1 MIDGKMEEIINE
13 PRKLGALVLTR
24 EPLRPLAREFNAK
37 PARLGKPRR
46 AAEFHYLLFG
56 IAS

>member
-1 MIDGKMEEIINE
+1 MIDGKVEEIITK

-24 EPLRPLAREFNAK
+24 DPLRPLARGFNAK
-37 PARLGKPRR
+37 PARPGKPRC
-46 AAEFHYLLFG
+46 AAEFHCLLFG